1 MDERRENI
9 RYCALLGVHT
19 MMLCPAINF
28 VTPYL
33 AAAQVSTQT
42 IGILVAVSCLLAV
55 VFQQFAGRLVDRN
68 LVDGRKL
75 LLLLTLILTLGAFS
89 LLFIKSGG
97 LRAIIFGSMY
107 CLTFTMLPI
116 LNSFSF
122 FYENKGISVNY
133 GVARGCGSMSFAVCS
148 MILGFLMA
156 KFGTFVIPLG
166 YGLLGVALFTIL
178 LSLPTLKGSTS
189 NSTSPTQSKSLELS
203 KFPAFRLMLIGLCL
217 VMLFHNMVMTYFIYA
232 IEHVGGD
239 SSHLGMALGIAAF
252 LEIPILFLYTRIKGN
267 TPSKYFLTASGVF
280 FFAKAAL
287 FVVAQ
292 SVTIIYLVQILQ
304 IVSYGLMVAARV
316 YYVDE
321 IVGKK
326 YETTGQAYIVATETV
341 GIVLGSI
348 IGGFLMQGLGI
359 VSVLWGGAIAA
370 FFGMLFMIYSCRAP
384 K

>member
-1 MDERRENI
+1 
-9 RYCALLGVHT
+9 
-19 MMLCPAINF
+19 MLCPAINF

-33 AAAQVSTQT
+33 AAANVSTKH
-42 IGILVAVSCLLAV
+42 IGLLVAVSCLLAV
-55 VFQQFAGRLVDRN
+55 MFQQFVGRLVDKN
-68 LVDGRKL
+68 LIDGRIL
-75 LLLLTLILTLGAFS
+75 LLFLTAVLTLGAFS
-89 LLFIKSGG
+89 LALIDFAGG
-97 LRAIIFGSMY
+97 LRAIIFGGMY
-107 CLTFTMLPI
+107 CITLVMLPV

-133 GVARGCGSMSFAVCS
+133 GVARGCGSMSFAICS
-148 MILGFLMA
+148 MILGFLML
-156 KFGTFVIPLG
+156 KFGTFVVPLS
-166 YGLLGVALFTIL
+166 YGLLGAALFAIL
-178 LSLPTLKGSTS
+178 LSMPTLKGTAA
-189 NSTSPTQSKSLELS
+189 TSPTQTASLNLS
-203 KFPAFRLMLIGLCL
+203 KFPAFKMMLIGLCF

-232 IEHVGGD
+232 IENVGGN

-252 LEIPILFLYTRIKGN
+252 VEIPILFLYTRLKGN

-292 SVTIIYLVQILQ
+292 SVTMIYLVQILQ

-321 IVGKK
+321 VVGKK

-359 VSVLWGGAIAA
+359 SSVLWCGAIAA
-370 FFGMLFMIYSCRAP
+370 FVGMICMISSCRA
-384 K
+384 KR